1 MGKQERG
8 WLKIKLPYDVNRQGY
23 LILYINPYHEIRP
36 MIIDA
41 SNKDELKTIVDI
53 RGIKNVIYIK
63 SLNEVVTKY
72 EQLKEVSD
80 WWKDS
85 RTITRYYR
93 IIIG

>member
-1 MGKQERG
+1 
-8 WLKIKLPYDVNRQGY
+8 
-23 LILYINPYHEIRP
+23 

-80 WWKDS
+80 
-85 RTITRYYR
+85 
-93 IIIG
+93 